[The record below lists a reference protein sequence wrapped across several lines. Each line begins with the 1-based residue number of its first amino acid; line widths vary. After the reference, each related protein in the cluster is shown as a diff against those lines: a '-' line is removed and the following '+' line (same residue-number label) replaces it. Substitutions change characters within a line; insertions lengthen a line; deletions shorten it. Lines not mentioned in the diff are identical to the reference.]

1 MSILKKILFGIL
13 FGILLSLS
21 QVQPVVFADNS
32 AVNAEEQIKNAEEQ
46 IKIERTITGTV
57 YKYQYIV
64 PRNEL
69 VPCESYQIYLLPA
82 SAGQKAELLL
92 NSKQPD
98 FSVKVSEEKLKQSA
112 AIEFVSHY
120 GSTSIAIDEI
130 KETPLKV
137 VLEPE
142 MFLKKPAIYL
152 YPEKKQKTVVTHEF
166 KGKLITTYPV
176 YKDNWTVIAEK
187 DGTLLN
193 LADNRKYKYLF
204 WDGAYAFPEEH
215 YKFQSGFYVAKD
227 EYIAFLEHKLAY
239 IGLNENEIN
248 DFIVYWLP
256 EMNKF
261 GHCFVHFRINDDID
275 GSSILKTKPI
285 ADTVIRVFME
295 FSGLNG
301 FNSASLLPE
310 QVLPQFTRK
319 GFTLVEWGGSEIN
332 TPVQFKADSE
342 ENLQNKQEA
351 ASSLSKSLETGFLG
365 WKWGAKPAEVT
376 GTGGANAMPG
386 LTVYTADLDLS
397 SILGEVKA
405 TSEPRLVFDQKVG
418 FVQAHIDFASAD
430 YNKVD
435 QRLHELLGQPI
446 PIVYEKYSIDA
457 TLLQMS
463 EWYLGSAVKV
473 VLENRF
479 AGATLEISKRDLL

>member
-1 MSILKKILFGIL
+1 MKKVL
-13 FGILLSLS
+13 FGILLALLLS
-21 QVQPVVFADNS
+21 FSQFQTLVFAGGS
-32 AVNAEEQIKNAEEQ
+32 VISEEQQLKAE
-46 IKIERTITGTV
+46 KTITGTV

-69 VPCESYQIYLLPA
+69 VPCENYQIYLLPA
-82 SAGQKAELLL
+82 SADQKAELLL
-92 NSKQPD
+92 NSKEAD
-98 FSVKVSEEKLKQSA
+98 FSIKIPEEKLKQAS

-120 GSTSIAIDEI
+120 GSTSIAISEI
-130 KETPLKV
+130 KDTPLKV

-142 MFLKKPAIYL
+142 MFVKKPAIYL
-152 YPEKKQKTVVTHEF
+152 YPEKKQKIVVTHEF
-166 KGKLITTYPV
+166 KGKLITTYPL

-193 LADNRKYKYLF
+193 LADNRNYKYLF
-204 WDGAYAFPEEH
+204 WDGSYAFPEEH
-215 YKFQSGFYVAKD
+215 YKFQTGFYVAKD
-227 EYIAFLEHKLAY
+227 DYIAFLEHKLAY

-261 GHCFVHFRINDDID
+261 DHCFVHFRINDDID
-275 GSSILKTKPI
+275 GSSVLKTKPI

-295 FSGLNG
+295 FSGLNN
-301 FNSASLLPE
+301 FYSSSLLPE

-332 TPVQFKADSE
+332 TPLQFKAYSE
-342 ENLQNKQEA
+342 QNAQGQQA

-365 WKWGAKPAEVT
+365 WKWGAKPAEIAGV
-376 GTGGANAMPG
+376 GGENAAVPG

-397 SILGEVKA
+397 PILGDVKA
-405 TSEPRLVFDQKVG
+405 SSEPRLSFDQKAG

-430 YNKVD
+430 YNKIE
-435 QRLHELLGQPI
+435 QRLQELLGLPAPI
-446 PIVYEKYSIDA
+446 IYELYKVDA
-457 TLLQMS
+457 TLLQSS
-463 EWYLGSAVKV
+463 EWHIGSAVKV

-479 AGATLEISKRDLL
+479 AGAMLEISKRDLF

>member
-1 MSILKKILFGIL
+1 MRILRKIL
-13 FGILLSLS
+13 FGILLSLLFSFS
-21 QVQPVVFADNS
+21 QFQEPVFAYESVTDQT
-32 AVNAEEQIKNAEEQ
+32 EQVKV
-46 IKIERTITGTV
+46 ERTITGMV

-69 VPCESYQIYLLPA
+69 VPCENYQIYLLPA
-82 SAGQKAELLL
+82 SADQKAELLL

-98 FSVKVSEEKLKQSA
+98 FSIKVAEEKLKQAS

-120 GSTSIAIDEI
+120 GSTSIAINEI
-130 KETPLKV
+130 KDAPLKV

-142 MFLKKPAIYL
+142 MFVKKPAIYL
-152 YPEKKQKTVVTHEF
+152 YPEKKQKIVVTHEF
-166 KGKLITTYPV
+166 KGKLITTYPL
-176 YKDNWTVIAEK
+176 YKDNWTIIAEK

-215 YKFQSGFYVAKD
+215 YKFQTGFYVAKD
-227 EYIAFLEHKLAY
+227 DYIAFLEHKLAY
-239 IGLNENEIN
+239 IGLNESEIN

-261 GHCFVHFRINDDID
+261 EHCFVHFRINDDID
-275 GSSILKTKPI
+275 GSSVLKTKPF

-295 FSGLNG
+295 FSGLND

-310 QVLPQFTRK
+310 QVLPQLTRK

-332 TPVQFKADSE
+332 TPIQFKANSE
-342 ENLQNKQEA
+342 QNLQSKQS

-365 WKWGAKPAEVT
+365 LKWGAKPAEVA
-376 GTGGANAMPG
+376 GPGATSAMPG
-386 LTVYTADLDLS
+386 LTFYTADLDLS
-397 SILGEVKA
+397 PIMGEVKA
-405 TSEPRLVFDQKVG
+405 TSEPRLVFDQKAG
-418 FVQAHIDFASAD
+418 FVQAHVDFASAD
-430 YNKVD
+430 YDLVD
-435 QRLHELLGQPI
+435 KQLHELLGQPLAV
-446 PIVYEKYSIDA
+446 VYEKYSVDN
-457 TLLQMS
+457 TLLQIS
-463 EWYLGSAVKV
+463 EWYLASSVKV

-479 AGATLEISKRDLL
+479 TGAMLEISKKDLF

>member
-1 MSILKKILFGIL
+1 MSILKKILL
-13 FGILLSLS
+13 GILLGLLLS
-21 QVQPVVFADNS
+21 FTQVQPVVFAADG
-32 AVNAEEQIKNAEEQ
+32 AVEAEEQIKM
-46 IKIERTITGTV
+46 ERTITGTV
-57 YKYQYIV
+57 FKYQYIV

-69 VPCESYQIYLLPA
+69 VPCENYQIYLLPVA
-82 SAGQKAELLL
+82 ADQKAELLL

-98 FSVKVSEEKLKQSA
+98 FSIKVAEEKLKQAS

-120 GSTSIAIDEI
+120 GSTSIPINEI
-130 KETPLKV
+130 KDMPLKV

-142 MFLKKPAIYL
+142 MFVKKPAIYL
-152 YPEKKQKTVVTHEF
+152 YPEKKQKIVVTHEF
-166 KGKLITTYPV
+166 KGKLITTYPL

-215 YKFQSGFYVAKD
+215 YQFQTGFYVAKD
-227 EYIAFLEHKLAY
+227 DYIAFMEHKLAY
-239 IGLNENEIN
+239 IGLNESEIN

-261 GHCFVHFRINDDID
+261 EHCFVHFRINDDID
-275 GSSILKTKPI
+275 GSSVLKTKPI

-295 FSGLNG
+295 FSGLND

-332 TPVQFKADSE
+332 TPIQFKADSGL
-342 ENLQNKQEA
+342 NVQNHQEA
-351 ASSLSKSLETGFLG
+351 TSSLSKSLETGFLG

-376 GTGGANAMPG
+376 GTSGANATPG
-386 LTVYTADLDLS
+386 LTFYTADLDLTP
-397 SILGEVKA
+397 IMGEVKA
-405 TSEPRLVFDQKVG
+405 TSEPRLVFDQKAG
-418 FVQAHIDFASAD
+418 FVQAHVDFASAD

-435 QRLHELLGQPI
+435 QRLHELLGQPT
-446 PIVYEKYSIDA
+446 PIVYEKHSIDA

-463 EWYLGSAVKV
+463 EWYLGSSVKV

-479 AGATLEISKRDLL
+479 TGAMLEISKRDLF